1 MLSHHLYR
9 HMGTAH
15 NVKGEAMSYQCPEC
29 DEVLNDRD
37 DFFAHCHE
45 HAACTLNCPL
55 CKAAFGSCDDVQE
68 HILDHMNTDM
78 YFCDYCNLIYMT
90 QDDLNQHFVDQH
102 SNELCSVDEE
112 YEVVVDENPKKRKN
126 IKSESIATKKSK
138 STEYI
143 EYDVQDIA
151 DADYQVYGEDHFIVG
166 TEIDGPAFVEYEEVG
181 EPFVQ
186 PEVPSKIVAK
196 LESTKTYTRAAQ
208 SEKKPAEP
216 AKKLPTKPV
225 KIERVKMTSAKIAQL
240 KKEGKIKMVN
250 GEMVVKF

>member
-1 MLSHHLYR
+1 
-9 HMGTAH
+9 
-15 NVKGEAMSYQCPEC
+15 MSLQCPEC

-45 HAACTLNCPL
+45 HAACTLSCPL

-102 SNELCSVDEE
+102 SNELCSVGEE
-112 YEVVVDENPKKRKN
+112 YEVVVDDKVQPNLENPKKRKN
-126 IKSESIATKKSK
+126 IKPERNAPKKAK
-138 STEYI
+138 SVEYI
-143 EYDVQDIA
+143 EYDAQDNA
-151 DADYQVYGEDHFIVG
+151 EADYQVYGEDHFIVG

-181 EPFVQ
+181 ESFAQ
-186 PEVPSKIVAK
+186 PDIPSKVAAK
-196 LESTKTYTRAAQ
+196 SNESNAKTYTRAAQ
-208 SEKKPAEP
+208 PEKKSAEP

-225 KIERVKMTSAKIAQL
+225 KVERVKMSSAKIAQL

-250 GEMVVKF
+250 GEMVAKF